1 MIAAERTVQGQSR
14 LKHRF
19 YLTSLPPDA
28 PRLNAAIRQHWRVE
42 NSLHW
47 CMDVIFGDDAMRARL
62 GNAAHNF
69 AVLRHI
75 ALNLLRLD
83 PTQRKASLKV
93 KRLLAASTDDY
104 RAQLLGLV

>member
-1 MIAAERTVQGQSR
+1 
-14 LKHRF
+14 
-19 YLTSLPPDA
+19 
-28 PRLNAAIRQHWRVE
+28 
-42 NSLHW
+42 
-47 CMDVIFGDDAMRARL
+47 MDVIFGDDAMRARL

-83 PTQRKASLKV
+83 PAQRKASLKV